1 MLVAEAVNPR
11 PGQTGL
17 DACAA
22 PGGKTTHLAEKMEN
36 RGRIVACDIHPHKLR
51 LIEENTRR
59 LGISIVEVRHA
70 DARDLTGV
78 AEEPFDFVLLDAPCS
93 GLGVIRRKPDIK
105 WRKETRDIDGV
116 AALQRQMLSSVCR
129 WVRPGGTLVYSTCT
143 LEPRENEEQ
152 IRRFLEDHP
161 QFVLDE
167 GLKDLLSPAVIQK
180 ASITPGMVRILP
192 HHFGSDGFF
201 IARLVRIQ

>member
-17 DACAA
+17 DACARR
-22 PGGKTTHLAEKMEN
+22 GNHHLAEKMEN

-116 AALQRQMLSSVCR
+116 AACSGKCSPRCADGSVRGERWCTAPVRWSRGKTRNRSADSSRTTPNLS
-129 WVRPGGTLVYSTCT
+129 WTKG
-143 LEPRENEEQ
+143 
-152 IRRFLEDHP
+152 
-161 QFVLDE
+161 
-167 GLKDLLSPAVIQK
+167 
-180 ASITPGMVRILP
+180 
-192 HHFGSDGFF
+192 
-201 IARLVRIQ
+201 